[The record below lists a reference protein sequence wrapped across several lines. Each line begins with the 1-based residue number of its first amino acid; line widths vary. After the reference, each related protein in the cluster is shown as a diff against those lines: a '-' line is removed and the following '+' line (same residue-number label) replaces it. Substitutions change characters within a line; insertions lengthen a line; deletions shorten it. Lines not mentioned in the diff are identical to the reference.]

1 MILFSAFVSKHQK
14 TGFETFEY
22 FRYITEP
29 VMCSD
34 DEMKIYYQ
42 SCLVVINMGYFIAKK
57 KYKISTRIKTKFRG
71 SEWSSA
77 MLPCQGQG
85 LTVQSADALSQ
96 NKERE
101 RENSLAITMAA
112 ILS

>member
-1 MILFSAFVSKHQK
+1 
-14 TGFETFEY
+14 
-22 FRYITEP
+22 
-29 VMCSD
+29 MCSD